1 MTEKMFAMFVENT
14 IIFIVLLIAVLL
26 LKTVL
31 KKQLTAKLQYLL
43 WGIVIIKLLVPF
55 SISTQWSPYM
65 LVKNAVEDIPVEVEE
80 PVNRRDNYAVDTP
93 VLEEK
98 PTEKIKVPTLPSLE
112 EHIAQIEPAA
122 ETKPSLKPIEP
133 AESAV
138 PIDWTVLAVS
148 VWFLG
153 FAVFSFLYVFK
164 AHKLKKTVIRCQT
177 GISPKWME
185 KVLKECEYELGIDQN
200 IRLIVQGALPVP
212 AVMGVINPILIVP
225 EKLAKKKDIEKL
237 RHVFMHEM
245 MHVKRKDLMVIWVL
259 NLLTAV
265 YWFNPL
271 VWLCFKQI
279 HRDMEAA
286 CDAMVVEKLGV
297 DNRQRY
303 IHTILQFCGRNEHQQ
318 VQVGMNLND
327 GCMEI
332 QERIR
337 SMYMRTK
344 MKKRTKVGI
353 LAFSLVMTFSAFTTG
368 CQATP
373 EDKVIL
379 QKDAQEFEEAIAKTP
394 VPEKEYDAPEKYTG
408 SFSCK
413 DEKVKVS
420 MDAEIVVPDVLNY
433 PVIRIEPAEVTTDMM
448 KTGVAVLLEGKPV
461 YPPKTQ
467 LTKADIENEILNLR
481 QALADPANSK
491 SDGLQSDDPEA
502 VAQTKKLFEDR
513 IKIYEELYDT
523 APDKLE
529 TKEAQIVFV
538 PAKFYEDPVMYAE
551 NIADWTA
558 AEDDEQAQ
566 ELLDMY
572 ENEMKLLLR
581 AELDDGYVGALSA
594 SNYSS
599 NTERRNI
606 MKFGKSR
613 VLYATGG
620 PDVNYEN
627 FKKTTMTEDEAIQ
640 LGKDLLSSM
649 NINNMELSDSFV
661 YWVCDKDTISDD
673 VSGYELVF
681 QPTYGDIRVLDDP
694 NATHSEKN
702 YDAAYQNECINM
714 TITDEQVVSFIWVN
728 PTQEVA
734 TDNQNVELK
743 PFDEI
748 TQLFEKQMSLE
759 YNVGKLTS
767 GDGNDIISANIDI
780 TRVELGAAR
789 IDVPDKVAT
798 YRMVPVWK
806 FYGTHI
812 VEYKN
817 DDNPLPSNESEY
829 LTINAIDGS
838 IINTDLGY

>member
-1 MTEKMFAMFVENT
+1 MAEKTVALLVENT
-14 IIFIVLLIAVLL
+14 IAFTVLLVAVLL
-26 LKTVL
+26 LKKVL

-43 WGIVIIKLLVPF
+43 WGLVIIKLLIPL
-55 SISTQWSPYM
+55 SLSTEWSPYM
-65 LVKNAVEDIPVEVEE
+65 LVKNALEEMPVALEE
-80 PVNRRDNYAVDTP
+80 PVVVSNEYDFDSSPIEAN
-93 VLEEK
+93 K
-98 PTEKIKVPTLPSLE
+98 PTEELVVPTLPSLE
-112 EHIAQIEPAA
+112 EHIAQLEPVV
-122 ETKPSLKPIEP
+122 ETAPKPVEP
-133 AESAV
+133 VAQVVSV
-138 PIDWTVLAVS
+138 DWMMLAVS
-148 VWFLG
+148 VWLLG
-153 FAVFSFLYVFK
+153 FAVCSSLYGYK
-164 AHKLKKTVIRCQT
+164 AYKLKKTVMRCQT
-177 GISPKWME
+177 GIPPKWMK
-185 KVLKECEYELGIDQN
+185 KVFQECKYELDIEKD
-200 IRLIVQGALPVP
+200 IRLVVQGALPVP
-212 AVMGVINPILIVP
+212 AVMGAVNPVLIVP
-225 EKLAKKKDIEKL
+225 EKLARKKDVEKL

-245 MHVKRKDLMVIWVL
+245 MHVKRRDLVVIWVL
-259 NLLTAV
+259 NLLTAA

-279 HRDMEAA
+279 HRDMESA

-297 DNRQRY
+297 VHRQRY

-337 SMYMRTK
+337 SMYMRTE
-344 MKKRTKVGI
+344 MKKKTKIGI

-373 EDKVIL
+373 EDKVIF

-408 SFSCK
+408 SFTCK

-448 KTGVAVLLEGKPV
+448 KTGVAVLLDGKPV

-467 LTKADIENEILNLR
+467 MTKADIENEILSLR
-481 QALADPANSK
+481 QALADPANSR
-491 SDGLQSDDPEA
+491 SDGLQSDDPES
-502 VAQTKKLFEDR
+502 VAETIKLFENR
-513 IKIYEELYDT
+513 IKILEELYET

-529 TKEAQIVFV
+529 TKEAEIVFV

-551 NIADWTA
+551 CMAEWTA
-558 AEDDEQAQ
+558 AGEDDEQAQ

-572 ENEMKLLLR
+572 ENEMKLILQ
-581 AELDDGYVGALSA
+581 AELDDGYTGSLSA
-594 SNYSS
+594 SNYSNNS
-599 NTERRNI
+599 LRRNI

-613 VLYATGG
+613 ELYATGG
-620 PDVNYEN
+620 PNVNYEY
-627 FKKTTMTEDEAIQ
+627 FKKTTMTEEEAIQ
-640 LGKDLLSSM
+640 LGKELLSSM
-649 NINNMELSDSFV
+649 NINNMELSESFS
-661 YWVCDKDTISDD
+661 YYVCDKDTISDD
-673 VSGYELVF
+673 VSGYELIF

-694 NATHSEKN
+694 YATHSEKD
-702 YDAAYQNECINM
+702 YDAVYENERINI
-714 TITDEQVVSFIWVN
+714 TITDEQVVSFTWLN
-728 PTQEVA
+728 PSKEVA

-759 YNVGKLTS
+759 YNIGKLTS
-767 GDGNDIISANIDI
+767 GDGSNIISANIDI

-789 IDVPDKVAT
+789 IDVPDKAAT

-812 VEYKN
+812 LEIEN
-817 DDNPLPSNESEY
+817 DNEPLPSNEHEY